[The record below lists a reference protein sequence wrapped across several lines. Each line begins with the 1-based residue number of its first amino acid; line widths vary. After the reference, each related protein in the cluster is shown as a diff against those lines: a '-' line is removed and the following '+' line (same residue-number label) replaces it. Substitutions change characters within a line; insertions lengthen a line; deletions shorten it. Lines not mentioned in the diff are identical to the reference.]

1 MPAKAWVKGWEASMS
16 AAEGRRRA
24 LPAGQGQRS
33 SSTELDRVDLQ
44 VTDARARVERW
55 TRQVED
61 DMGRGR
67 LATYS
72 RELLASCQEILRE
85 MIGHRDA
92 VVVGFMKGKQETES
106 EFR

>member
-1 MPAKAWVKGWEASMS
+1 
-16 AAEGRRRA
+16 
-24 LPAGQGQRS
+24 
-33 SSTELDRVDLQ
+33 
-44 VTDARARVERW
+44 
-55 TRQVED
+55 
-61 DMGRGR
+61 MGRGR
-67 LATYS
+67 LATHS

>member
-1 MPAKAWVKGWEASMS
+1 M
-16 AAEGRRRA
+16 
-24 LPAGQGQRS
+24 
-33 SSTELDRVDLQ
+33 
-44 VTDARARVERW
+44 ERW

-67 LATYS
+67 PATHS

-92 VVVGFMKGKQETES
+92 VVVEFMKGKPETES
-106 EFR
+106 EVR